1 MDDDAPRLPQPFA
14 SANHADNVGHLIASV
29 KEQIGNPPA
38 LIAMCGRLFQNIADS
53 PATRLYP
60 TVVPAIAHAARRVDK
75 PLRGMSVNVLIGIG
89 ILRGHTA
96 ASDLRARHR
105 SVLVHRA
112 RTRKYYT
119 NFSAI

>member
-1 MDDDAPRLPQPFA
+1 MERSAVDPPRMDDDAPRLPQPFA

-60 TVVPAIAHAARRVDK
+60 TVVPRHRPCGAS
-75 PLRGMSVNVLIGIG
+75 GGQ
-89 ILRGHTA
+89 A
-96 ASDLRARHR
+96 ASGH
-105 SVLVHRA
+105 VG
-112 RTRKYYT
+112 
-119 NFSAI
+119 